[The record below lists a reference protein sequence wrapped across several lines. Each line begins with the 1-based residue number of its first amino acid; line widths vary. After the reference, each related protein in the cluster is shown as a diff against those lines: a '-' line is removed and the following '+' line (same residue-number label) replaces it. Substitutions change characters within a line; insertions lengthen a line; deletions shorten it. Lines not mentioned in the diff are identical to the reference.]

1 MKVLIAGLGS
11 VGQRHARNLRALCG
25 AGVEIL
31 AYRVR
36 GLPQVITD
44 TMTLD
49 DTVAVEA
56 ACGIR
61 SFASLDQALA
71 ERPDAVMVCNPNSRH
86 LQTAMAAAHA
96 GCHLFIEKPLSHTVD
111 GVEELIA
118 VVERQRLV
126 ATVGYQLRF
135 HPALARARALLCQ
148 GAVGPL
154 RSVRAEFG
162 EYLPMAHPYEDYR
175 QSYAARADLGGG
187 VILCY
192 SHEFDYLTWWLGL
205 PQRVTTTGGRL
216 GQLEIDVEDTAIT
229 VMDYRFADRD
239 VVVELHQSFLT
250 RPPARTCRIEGDHG
264 VIEVDLNA
272 PSLTM
277 TTAAGGVEQQAFDG
291 FRRNQLFVD
300 ELSHFMTAMAGGHA
314 PMVPLREAARSL
326 RVALAARESLAL
338 GQAVTLS

>member
-61 SFASLDQALA
+61 SFASLDQSLA
-71 ERPDAVMVCNPNSRH
+71 ERPDAVMVCNPNSLH

-111 GVEELIA
+111 GVDELIA

-135 HPALARARALLCQ
+135 HPALARARALL
-148 GAVGPL
+148 
-154 RSVRAEFG
+154 
-162 EYLPMAHPYEDYR
+162 
-175 QSYAARADLGGG
+175 
-187 VILCY
+187 
-192 SHEFDYLTWWLGL
+192 
-205 PQRVTTTGGRL
+205 
-216 GQLEIDVEDTAIT
+216 
-229 VMDYRFADRD
+229 
-239 VVVELHQSFLT
+239 
-250 RPPARTCRIEGDHG
+250 
-264 VIEVDLNA
+264 
-272 PSLTM
+272 
-277 TTAAGGVEQQAFDG
+277 
-291 FRRNQLFVD
+291 
-300 ELSHFMTAMAGGHA
+300 
-314 PMVPLREAARSL
+314 
-326 RVALAARESLAL
+326 
-338 GQAVTLS
+338 